1 MTVTLESLKKSVGK
15 KNSKSE
21 IFAWLADLERAAGDL
36 DGALQRV
43 NGGLTLYPHD
53 VAAMIVRAKILFQ
66 QEKFEECV
74 TQCENI
80 LVKDPFSL
88 AGQKIMGD
96 AFDKLGKIHE
106 RNLCFRRYHDMDPL
120 NNFWKDE
127 YDVVDM
133 GAAAVAA
140 DAAVDLNLTEED
152 FSMPE
157 MSGSEGVV
165 PENVKTLEELEA
177 ENAAAMGENAQELSS
192 GDLFKDDE
200 NSSVENSFEKA
211 FGDAFGS
218 LDDEDSTLQDEI
230 SGTEIT
236 AEPAQE
242 DQGLFEKSSMSSVG
256 ISLDDE
262 DGAVSSNPFSSSAF
276 EELSADQQSAPASE
290 FGSLEGLSEESVA
303 DDPFAA
309 LAAMLP
315 NNDAEEDSM
324 MDNLTEAL
332 DATMAEIA
340 GSSTE
345 EKPVEEFPVDE
356 NISSTDV
363 NSAMSDFFGLEDD
376 LEPTETADAGSA
388 LDNGFGVDDISASVN
403 ASSIFGG
410 SSAGEDKPMSV
421 DNAFDDIFG
430 EDELPEELPQTK
442 PAAPVE
448 DKPMSVDNA
457 FDDIFGEDELPEE
470 LPQQPA
476 EPVASDDFT
485 FLDESPVEKIE
496 TESVFEKSAEAVPQS
511 ADEPQTVNSAFDDI
525 FGEDELPEEKPQPAP
540 EETLELPSEESLEL
554 PAEDSLELP
563 IEESAFEKSAED
575 TFELSAEDSVFEK
588 SAEVVPQSADEP
600 QTVNSAFDD
609 IFGEDELPEEKP
621 QPASE
626 ETLELP
632 SEESLELP
640 AEDSLELSVEESAF
654 EKSTEDTLELP
665 AEDSLELPAEDAPMA
680 PKDSF
685 GVDTAFDS
693 IFGSEDELP
702 EEKPQPAP
710 EETLELP
717 SEESLELP
725 AEDSLEL
732 PVEESAF
739 EMSAEDTLEQ
749 PAEDS
754 LELPAENEIAD
765 DAVSANTF
773 VSEVETPVA
782 PAISSAMDFVLDDEP
797 ATAEP
802 EAPAADNGFS
812 VDNAFD
818 SLFGDDDDL
827 PVEKNEEASAAP
839 AVEDS
844 STLAEQVD
852 LAESELEL
860 PSAVKPESSDLAQE
874 MGGAFA
880 SMFGDQDDDLDLP
893 DLNPVASVEDNVTD
907 SALTDEVVTEDA
919 PADKLESDLDKSF
932 SALFGSDDSLNL
944 DENSSSGLFSAL
956 DAMSAPAENQEN
968 IQEAPAMNGVDSL
981 ESEVSGA
988 FKGLFDM
995 DDDSLSLGEDKPSNS
1010 GVDFLMSGDSDDE
1023 VSAGLINNPDA
1034 PLNRGAQDI
1043 DDSLN
1048 TRTLAEIYFDQGLY
1062 GKALEIYSDLAQKEP
1077 DNEEIAKRYAEVEKI
1092 YREKFG
1098 GNG

>member
-96 AFDKLGKIHE
+96 AFDKLDKIPE
-106 RNLCFRRYHDMDPL
+106 RNLCYRRYHDMDPL
-120 NNFWKDE
+120 NNFWKEE

-157 MSGSEGVV
+157 MSGSDGVV

-218 LDDEDSTLQDEI
+218 LDDEDSTLQDVI

-290 FGSLEGLSEESVA
+290 FGSLEGLSEEPVA

-540 EETLELPSEESLEL
+540 EETL
-554 PAEDSLELP
+554 D
-563 IEESAFEKSAED
+563 
-575 TFELSAEDSVFEK
+575 
-588 SAEVVPQSADEP
+588 
-600 QTVNSAFDD
+600 
-609 IFGEDELPEEKP
+609 
-621 QPASE
+621 
-626 ETLELP
+626 
-632 SEESLELP
+632 
-640 AEDSLELSVEESAF
+640 
-654 EKSTEDTLELP
+654 
-665 AEDSLELPAEDAPMA
+665 
-680 PKDSF
+680 
-685 GVDTAFDS
+685 
-693 IFGSEDELP
+693 
-702 EEKPQPAP
+702 
-710 EETLELP
+710 LP

-739 EMSAEDTLEQ
+739 EKSAEDTLEL

-765 DAVSANTF
+765 DVVSTNTF

-797 ATAEP
+797 AAEP
-802 EAPAADNGFS
+802 EASTADKGFS

-827 PVEKNEEASAAP
+827 PVEKNEEAPVAP